1 MRVLVTGGAGLLG
14 SALIRGAPEGVE
26 VHATWRETPVAG
38 AEAHRVDLADAAA
51 VDALLARLRP
61 AIVIHTAYGKHDLDR
76 DVVRATRGVAEACRR
91 ASAGLVHLSTDVV
104 FDGERAPYDESA
116 APVPISDYGRAKAEA
131 ERAVGELLP
140 GAAIVRTSVIV
151 RVDEENET
159 VRHLRAGT
167 LPPAFVDELR
177 CAIAVD
183 DLAAQLWEVALLPA
197 DRRGGVWNLAGPE
210 ALSRH
215 ALAVLLALRFG
226 LDPRDVIPGLNRGF
240 TPPRP
245 RDLRLST
252 ARADREL
259 AARARPI
266 SEVLFA
272 PAALTP

>member
-14 SALIRGAPEGVE
+14 TALIRAVPAGVE
-26 VHATWRETPVAG
+26 LHATQRERPVEG

-51 VDALLARLRP
+51 VDALLGRLRP
-61 AIVIHTAYGKHDLDR
+61 AVVIHTAYGKHDLDR
-76 DVVRATRGVAEACRR
+76 DVVRATRNVAEACAR
-91 ASAGLVHLSTDVV
+91 ASAGLVHMSTDVV
-104 FDGERAPYDESA
+104 LDGEGAPYDESA
-116 APVPISDYGRAKAEA
+116 APAPISDYGRAKAEA
-131 ERAVGELLP
+131 ERAVGEILP

-151 RVDEENET
+151 QVDEENET

-177 CAIAVD
+177 CVIAVD
-183 DLAAQLWEVALLPA
+183 DLAAQLWELALLPA

-226 LDPRDVIPGLNRGF
+226 VDPRAVVPGLNRGF

-259 AARARPI
+259 ATRARPI

-272 PAALTP
+272 PAR